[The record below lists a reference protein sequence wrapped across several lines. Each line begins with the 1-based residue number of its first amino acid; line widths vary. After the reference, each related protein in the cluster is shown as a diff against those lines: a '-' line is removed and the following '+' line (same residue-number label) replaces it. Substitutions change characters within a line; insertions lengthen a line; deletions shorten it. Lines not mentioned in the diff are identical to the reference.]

1 MSAYLAVNLCVIA
14 LPLLFSFDKRV
25 AFWRKWPAAFTAIVT
40 VGAIYLAWDSHATGA
55 GHWAFNPAYVGD
67 LRLAGLPVEEWLFFV
82 TVPYACLFTYECLR
96 VYLAPGRVPFVR
108 PVMATAAIAAIVLA
122 FLSVGKGYAFL
133 AFSGLFLVLVFYII
147 FMPRIA
153 QEISFVAAM
162 AIFFVL
168 FAIVNSVL
176 TGIPIVT
183 YDPAAITGLRIG
195 TIPIEDFVYNFIMLA
210 GHLAIYRTLLDRRG
224 T

>member
-25 AFWRKWPAAFTAIVT
+25 AFWRKWPAALTAIVT

-67 LRLAGLPVEEWLFFV
+67 LRLAGLPIEEWLFFV
-82 TVPYACLFTYECLR
+82 TVPYACLFTYECIR
-96 VYLAPGRVPFVR
+96 VYLAPGRVPFMR
-108 PVMATAAIAAIVLA
+108 PVLAAAAVAAIILA

-133 AFSGLFLVLVFYII
+133 AFSGLFLVLVFYLV
-147 FMPRIA
+147 FLPRLT
-153 QEISFVAAM
+153 EERSFVVAM
-162 AIFFVL
+162 GIFFLL
-168 FAIVNSVL
+168 FGIVNSVL

-210 GHLAIYRTLLDRRG
+210 GHLAIYRTILDRRSA
-224 T
+224 

>member
-1 MSAYLAVNLCVIA
+1 MSGYLILNLCVIA
-14 LPLLFSFDKRV
+14 LPLLLSFDKRV
-25 AFWRKWPAAFTAIVT
+25 SFWRKWPAAFVAIVT
-40 VGAIYLAWDSHATGA
+40 VGAVYIAWDSHATGA

-96 VYLAPGRVPFVR
+96 VYLSPRRVPFVR
-108 PVMATAAIAAIVLA
+108 SIMIVAAVAAIVLA

-133 AFSGLFLVLVFYII
+133 AFSGLFLVLLFYII
-147 FMPRIA
+147 FLPRIA
-153 QEISFVAAM
+153 TEISFVAAM

-195 TIPIEDFVYNFIMLA
+195 TIPVEDFVYNFIMLA
-210 GHLAIYRTLLDRRG
+210 GHIAVYRAILDREG

>member
-1 MSAYLAVNLCVIA
+1 MSGYLILNLCVIA
-14 LPLLFSFDKRV
+14 VPLLFSFDKRV
-25 AFWRKWPAAFTAIVT
+25 AFRRKWPAVFTAIAT
-40 VGAIYLAWDSHATGA
+40 VGAVYIAWDSHATGA

-67 LRLAGLPVEEWLFFV
+67 LRLAGLPIEEWLFFV

-108 PVMATAAIAAIVLA
+108 PVMAAGAIAAIALA

-133 AFSGLFLVLVFYII
+133 AFSGLFLVLVFYLI
-147 FMPRIA
+147 FLPRLA
-153 QEISFVAAM
+153 EERSFVVAM
-162 AIFFVL
+162 AIFFIL
-168 FAIVNSVL
+168 FGIVNSVL

-224 T
+224 P

>member
-1 MSAYLAVNLCVIA
+1 VSAYLAVNLCVIA
-14 LPLLFSFDKRV
+14 IPLLFSFDRRV
-25 AFWRKWPAAFTAIVT
+25 AFWRKWPAAFTSIAT

-67 LRLAGLPVEEWLFFV
+67 LRLAGLPIEEWLFFV

-96 VYLAPGRVPFVR
+96 VYLAPRRVPLVSPFLAVGA
-108 PVMATAAIAAIVLA
+108 VIAIVLA
-122 FLSVGKGYAFL
+122 FLSVEKGYAFL
-133 AFSGLFLVLVFYII
+133 AFSGLFLVLVFYLI
-147 FMPRIA
+147 FLPRLA
-153 QEISFVAAM
+153 EEWSFVVAM
-162 AIFFVL
+162 GIFFIL
-168 FAIVNSVL
+168 FGIVNSVL

-210 GHLAIYRTLLDRRG
+210 GHLAIYRTVIDRRPA
-224 T
+224 